1 MSVYE
6 ARVVLQDSVGL
17 HARPAALVVQEA
29 NKFKCTIRLSK
40 EGGGE
45 VDGKSILG
53 IMSMNVG
60 RGATVTIR
68 TEGEDAHEAIV
79 HIVALL
85 TGTLEGESYSVVRRQ

>member
-6 ARVVLQDSVGL
+6 AKVVLQDSVGL

-29 NKFKCTIRLSK
+29 NKFKCTIRVSK
-40 EGGGE
+40 EGGRE

-53 IMSMNVG
+53 IMSLNAG

-68 TEGEDAHEAIV
+68 AEGEDAHEAIV

-85 TGTLEGESYSVVRRQ
+85 TGTLEGEGDSVVRKE